1 MRGLRREILGQELLG
16 VLIRGRRGN
25 HDDRRGAPIESSLKL
40 PNPGEVIGK
49 VARIAGATKFFVK
62 CGDEKERL
70 CVIPGRLR
78 RRFWIKEGDI
88 VIVKPWVVQTDERG
102 DIVWRYSLLD
112 ISKLR
117 DRDMLRNL

>member
-1 MRGLRREILGQELLG
+1 M
-16 VLIRGRRGN
+16 
-25 HDDRRGAPIESSLKL
+25 

-49 VARIAGATKFFVK
+49 VARIAGATKFLVK
-62 CGDEKERL
+62 CIDDKERL
-70 CVIPGRLR
+70 CTIPGRLR

-112 ISKLR
+112 ISKLK
-117 DRDMLRNL
+117 DRNILKGL